1 MIVALMLP
9 ASRPYYK
16 DKKMGDISA
25 VTNQQFL
32 AAVFQDIPDDEHLW
46 ITRFKGDPDDK
57 AEPHASRNWAGK
69 SCQIADVP
77 PAANDNL
84 YFCISTFRSVG
95 SSLRRKGE
103 NFAGCYVIGLDDIG
117 TKASLP
123 GLVKPSYLIE
133 TSPGNSQAGIL
144 LTSPMR
150 ELEELKRFYSAL
162 AVLGMNDKGA
172 GGAQTRVLRLPRG
185 LNMKTKYGGN
195 FQCRLLQFE
204 PDRRIDFYEL
214 ADALKIDL
222 TGAVSVA
229 VSKPQPQEG
238 RIVQDAAIRDRIL
251 ARPKIRKLWLGDS
264 SGYGSG
270 SDADSALLC
279 AIAREATGPDQIERI
294 YSMSKRIERKS
305 SDGTL
310 KWRDRPDYRAK
321 SVANAIKFIGE
332 HPQGDM
338 DEAREFVE
346 LIISVVEKSGDTRR
360 LFEQDF
366 LDDMQVLKELALGD
380 YDHYRKRIRKLAS
393 VGIWDDALRK
403 SEGGERSGII
413 QEEAARNTIEI
424 MGGLDGLI
432 FSRSGFWHWT
442 AGAGHWSRIEL
453 EEMIRQRIH
462 EVVPPRSLTATLEG
476 SIFRLVRTKAA
487 RCIDF
492 DRPPHEFAINVQNGT
507 LHWSGA
513 QFELQGHR
521 REDFLTG
528 CLPVAFDP
536 ARTCPLFD
544 KFLCDIFEGDPDA
557 VEKRECV
564 LAMLGYTLTPST
576 RLERFVI
583 LQGKTSSNGKSTLLN
598 VIQALL
604 GPQNFSSIEP
614 NHLNE
619 KFQKAAL
626 HGKLANLLGELPRSQ
641 VLPDDVVKAIVS
653 GDAMTAENKGRDPFT
668 FRPFATMWFGTNYM
682 PFTKDF
688 SRALF
693 DRSIVLTMNRRFD
706 RTDSGSAGTAPATRG
721 LDKLLI
727 QELPGILNRALA
739 SFAAVLRAGEGMPE
753 PTSSQGAKRAWR
765 RDIDSVATFAEDCL
779 DIIEPGINDW
789 SEAEAGTTAKSAGS
803 WPMSS
808 KVFAAYNSWAD
819 AAGVKA
825 QLSQNWLTQRLVS
838 LFPHVE
844 PVQVAHFGRVIKGL
858 AINPVKAFESVGACI
873 EM

>member
-9 ASRPYYK
+9 ASRPHYK
-16 DKKMGDISA
+16 DKKMGDVSA

-32 AAVFQDIPDDEHLW
+32 TAVFQGMPDDEYLW

-57 AEPHASRNWAGK
+57 TEPSASRNWAGK
-69 SCQIADVP
+69 SCHIADVP
-77 PAANDNL
+77 PAANDNA

-95 SSLRRKGE
+95 SQLRRKGE

-123 GLVKPSYLIE
+123 DIVKPSYLIE

-144 LTSPMR
+144 LASPIR
-150 ELEELKRFYSAL
+150 ELEKLKRFYSAL

-185 LNMKTKYGGN
+185 LNMKAKYGGN

-204 PDRRIDFYEL
+204 PERRIDFYAL
-214 ADALKIDL
+214 ADALEIDL
-222 TGAVSVA
+222 TGSSSVA
-229 VSKPQPQEG
+229 VSKPKQKERG
-238 RIVQDAAIRDRIL
+238 GTQDSAIRDRIL
-251 ARPKIRKLWLGDS
+251 ARSKLRQLWLGDS
-264 SGYGSG
+264 SGYKSG

-279 AIAREATGPDQIERI
+279 ALARETIDPDQIERI
-294 YSMSKRIERKS
+294 YSMSDRVERKS
-305 SDGTL
+305 SDGTF
-310 KWRDRPDYRAK
+310 KWRDRADYRAK

-332 HPQGDM
+332 HPQGDT

-346 LIISVVEKSGDTRR
+346 MIVTAAEKDKDSRR
-360 LFEQDF
+360 LFERNF
-366 LDDMQVLKELALGD
+366 LDDVLVLKEQSPGD
-380 YDHYRKRIRKLAS
+380 YDFYRKRIRKLCS
-393 VGIWDDALRK
+393 IGLFDAALK
-403 SEGGERSGII
+403 SADSGVRSGIN

-507 LHWSGA
+507 LHWSGEK
-513 QFELQGHR
+513 FELQSHR

-528 CLPVAFDP
+528 CLPVAFNP
-536 ARTCPLFD
+536 TGTCPLFD
-544 KFLCDIFEGDPDA
+544 KFLCDIFEGDQDA

-706 RTDSGSAGTAPATRG
+706 RTDSGSAGTVPAIR
-721 LDKLLI
+721 
-727 QELPGILNRALA
+727 RA
-739 SFAAVLRAGEGMPE
+739 SR
-753 PTSSQGAKRAWR
+753 
-765 RDIDSVATFAEDCL
+765 
-779 DIIEPGINDW
+779 
-789 SEAEAGTTAKSAGS
+789 
-803 WPMSS
+803 
-808 KVFAAYNSWAD
+808 
-819 AAGVKA
+819 
-825 QLSQNWLTQRLVS
+825 
-838 LFPHVE
+838 
-844 PVQVAHFGRVIKGL
+844 
-858 AINPVKAFESVGACI
+858 
-873 EM
+873 